1 MDVFLKLLPF
11 LPGQV
16 LALIQ
21 AIAAL
26 RKTGVAPED
35 IDALVKALLADIKA
49 TNAET
54 LDLLAGIPLP
64 KAPQ

>member
-1 MDVFLKLLPF
+1 MDVFLKMLPF

-26 RKTGVAPED
+26 RKTGAASAD
-35 IDALVKALLADIKA
+35 IAALVNALLESIQAQDAETLTLLADI
-49 TNAET
+49 
-54 LDLLAGIPLP
+54 PLP
-64 KAPQ
+64 EPKK